1 MLRFRA
7 VFRLVIEPDPDFS
20 NSLSDIYHFKE
31 GILMAFPFSSN
42 RIRGIRHFG
51 LISRVLIKHG
61 MGEIIDRMK
70 GRTAT
75 RIKSGLPDPVRIRR
89 TLEELGPSFI
99 KLGQLMSTR
108 ADLFPAEYI
117 DEFTKLQDQVPP
129 VPFDEIRQLIET
141 DLDEPLSQL
150 FASIEEP
157 ALAAASVAQV
167 HTALLKTG
175 EKVAVKVVRPGIEKR
190 IRKDI
195 QVMYYF
201 AARFER
207 TFDLGRMVGA
217 VNLVKEFERTIFRE
231 LDMLIEA
238 GNIERFTGSFKDV
251 DEIYIPKVHWDYT
264 SRSVLVME
272 HIDGIKM
279 DRVEEIR
286 SQGIDPKEVAMIGL
300 RSFSRQL
307 MEAGIFHADPHP
319 GNTLV
324 MRDGRVG
331 LVDFGI
337 VGYLDEE
344 TMMQIAHLFLGFS
357 EHDYDMVME
366 AFESAGLVNPRTM
379 DLKNFRADLKDMAEP
394 FYGRSLK
401 TISVKD
407 VYDQVMRL
415 VFKYR
420 IRLPRNLLLLF
431 KTFIQTE
438 ALGKILGSEASL
450 LEVTKPYAKR
460 LLQKGLEAHKVIKN
474 VGRDAKLFG
483 GYLRQVPQL
492 AHGLFKRLATE
503 SPQFEIS
510 HAGLEEPSKKFE
522 NSINRLTLGIVTAAS
537 LIAASLILNSTRK
550 ILVFEVDF
558 FGVQTLSVTDVLGF
572 TGYIIA
578 TLLGLWLFFSI
589 IRSGK
594 M

>member
-1 MLRFRA
+1 M
-7 VFRLVIEPDPDFS
+7 
-20 NSLSDIYHFKE
+20 
-31 GILMAFPFSSN
+31 PFQRPGN

-51 LISRVLIKHG
+51 LISRILMKHG
-61 MGEIIDRMK
+61 MGEIVDRLK
-70 GRTAT
+70 GRGRSAT
-75 RIKSGLPDPVRIRR
+75 KAGLPDPVRIRR
-89 TLEELGPSFI
+89 ILEELGPSFI

-108 ADLFPAEYI
+108 GDLFPPEYI
-117 DEFTKLQDQVPP
+117 DELTKLQDQVPP
-129 VPFDEIRQLIET
+129 IPFNAIRTLIEVESGKP
-141 DLDEPLSQL
+141 LDRL
-150 FASIEEP
+150 FADIDEH
-157 ALAAASVAQV
+157 AMAAASVAQV
-167 HTALLKTG
+167 HAAHLKSG
-175 EKVAVKVVRPGIEKR
+175 EKVAVKVIRPGIEKR

-201 AARFER
+201 AARLERSFE
-207 TFDLGRMVGA
+207 LGRIIGA
-217 VNLVKEFERTIFRE
+217 VNLVTEFERTIFRE

-238 GNIERFTGSFKDV
+238 GNIERFTKSFQGV
-251 DEIYIPKVHWDYT
+251 DEIHIPKVHWDFT

-279 DRVEEIR
+279 DRVDEIR
-286 SQGIDPKEVAMIGL
+286 RAGIDPEEVAMIGL

-307 MEAGIFHADPHP
+307 MAAGIFHADPHP
-319 GNTLV
+319 GNTIV
-324 MRDGRVG
+324 MRDGRVS

-344 TMMQIAHLFLGFS
+344 TMLQVAHLFLGFA
-357 EHDYDMVME
+357 EHDYDMVIE
-366 AFESAGLVNPRTM
+366 AFESAGLVDPSIVDMKHFRE
-379 DLKNFRADLKDMAEP
+379 DLKEMAEP

-420 IRLPRNLLLLF
+420 LQVPRNLLLLL

-450 LEVTKPYAKR
+450 LEVTRPYAKK
-460 LLQKGLEAHKVIKN
+460 LLQQGYEAHKIAKN
-474 VGRDAKLFG
+474 IGRDIKLFG
-483 GYLRQVPQL
+483 GYVRQMPHL
-492 AHGLFKRLATE
+492 AHGIFKQLAAEGPRIEVRHTGID
-503 SPQFEIS
+503 QT
-510 HAGLEEPSKKFE
+510 SKKFE
-522 NSINRLTLGIVTAAS
+522 NGINRLTLGLVVAAS

-550 ILVFEVDF
+550 VLLFEVDF

-572 TGYIIA
+572 TGYLIA
-578 TLLGLWLFFSI
+578 TFLGLWLVFSI

-594 M
+594 L

>member
-1 MLRFRA
+1 M
-7 VFRLVIEPDPDFS
+7 
-20 NSLSDIYHFKE
+20 
-31 GILMAFPFSSN
+31 PFQRSGN

-51 LISRVLIKHG
+51 LISRILMKHG
-61 MGEIIDRMK
+61 MGEVVDRLK
-70 GRTAT
+70 GRPHSAAKT
-75 RIKSGLPDPVRIRR
+75 GLPDPVRIRR
-89 TLEELGPSFI
+89 ILEELGPSFI

-108 ADLFPAEYI
+108 GDLFPPEYI
-117 DEFTKLQDQVPP
+117 DELTKLQDQVPP
-129 VPFDEIRQLIET
+129 IPFNAIRSLIEAELGKP
-141 DLDEPLSQL
+141 LDQL
-150 FASIEEP
+150 FADIDQK

-167 HTALLKTG
+167 HTAHLKSG
-175 EKVAVKVVRPGIEKR
+175 EKVAVKVIRPGIEKR

-201 AARFER
+201 ATRLERSFE
-207 TFDLGRMVGA
+207 LGRMIGA

-238 GNIERFTGSFKDV
+238 GNIERFKKSFQDV
-251 DEIYIPKVHWDYT
+251 DEIHIPKVYWDF
-264 SRSVLVME
+264 SSKSVLVME

-279 DRVEEIR
+279 DQVDEIR
-286 SQGIDPKEVAMIGL
+286 RAGIDPEEVAMIGL

-307 MEAGIFHADPHP
+307 MAAGIFHADPHP
-319 GNTLV
+319 GNTIV
-324 MRDGRVG
+324 MRDGRVS

-344 TMMQIAHLFLGFS
+344 TMLQVAHLFLGFA

-366 AFESAGLVNPRTM
+366 AFEAAGLVDPSLVDM
-379 DLKNFRADLKDMAEP
+379 KNFREDLKEMAEP

-415 VFKYR
+415 VFSYR
-420 IRLPRNLLLLF
+420 LQVPRNLLLLL

-438 ALGKILGSEASL
+438 ALGKILGSDASL
-450 LEVTKPYAKR
+450 LEVTRPYAKK
-460 LLQKGLEAHKVIKN
+460 LLQQGYEAHKIAKN
-474 VGRDAKLFG
+474 IGRDIKVFG
-483 GYLRQVPQL
+483 GYMRQMPHLAQGIFKQL
-492 AHGLFKRLATE
+492 ASEGPSIQIRHTGIDQT
-503 SPQFEIS
+503 
-510 HAGLEEPSKKFE
+510 SKKFE
-522 NSINRLTLGIVTAAS
+522 NSINRLTLGLVVAAS

-550 ILVFEVDF
+550 VLLFEVDF

-572 TGYIIA
+572 SGYLIA
-578 TLLGLWLFFSI
+578 TFLGLWLVYSI

-594 M
+594 L